1 MQCKQFIRILLLL
14 STVILTGCR
23 HASQMELLT
32 RAEAFLPE
40 TPDSADIL
48 LNRIDVAHLYD
59 EEEVALYALLRPMS
73 DAILGTD
80 APADSL
86 IKRAYTYY
94 ALRSSKTP
102 SDQVTMQHFAK
113 AALYMGDW
121 LAAKDSIKAC
131 EDCYRTAIRV
141 SEKCKDWHTCYIS
154 YHRLAKQVHWSN
166 EEEALTLIDKAIGI
180 YAKCRDNVANL
191 LALYDSRTNYLTQ
204 IDYFH
209 DGDFKAA
216 LEQANKE
223 YQLARNNQ
231 QTLYENLALCSLA
244 KIYWAKHD
252 YHTALKHAV
261 NIVLTDSLD
270 GSMINYFN
278 EIIAQCYLSCD
289 SIEQAKLIYQAQPA
303 ISDKTLAYLSAKA
316 LAKIAIQYDERDSAL
331 SYLDSAFS
339 YSEAMY
345 FDALKAKDD
354 YYQDNLKK
362 EKEQERLQYEG
373 RLKSWLFGG
382 GLFILLFSGCLIGR
396 VFVLRARM
404 HKERNK
410 HLQHELQLMQE
421 RQEAQADALQ
431 KKTAAIKYLRKFI
444 IEQTEA
450 ALKLKDGTPYSKLR
464 PKDWTDVENL
474 LNDIDNRRIFKIR
487 ERYPDLSSDEIHL
500 CIMVRLGMS
509 NPEIGK
515 VFALTPSAVQHRKLT
530 MKKNRFGVT
539 DSGTTLDDCIESL

>member
-1 MQCKQFIRILLLL
+1 MQCKQIIRIILLL
-14 STVILTGCR
+14 SVVILTGCR
-23 HASQMELLT
+23 HASQIELLT

-40 TPDSADIL
+40 TPDSADIIL
-48 LNRIDVAHLYD
+48 SSIDVAHLYD
-59 EEEVALYALLRPMS
+59 EEEVALYALLRPMT

-86 IKRAYTYY
+86 IKQAYRYY
-94 ALRSSKTP
+94 ASHSGKAP
-102 SDQVTMQHFAK
+102 SNQVTMQRFAK

-121 LAAKDSIKAC
+121 FAAKDSIKAC

-154 YHRLAKQVHWSN
+154 NQRLAKQVHWSN

-191 LALYDSRTNYLTQ
+191 LALYDFKTNYLTQ

-209 DGDFKAA
+209 NGDFKPA

-223 YQLARNNQ
+223 YQLAKDSQ
-231 QTLYENLALCSLA
+231 QAFYENLALSSLA

-261 NIVLTDSLD
+261 NIKLTDSLD
-270 GSMINYFN
+270 EPMINYFN
-278 EIIAQCYLSCD
+278 DIIAQCYLSCD
-289 SIEQAKLIYQAQPA
+289 SVEQAKQIYQTQPA

-331 SYLDSAFS
+331 SYLDSAFTC
-339 YSEAMY
+339 SEAMY

-421 RQEAQADALQ
+421 RQEAQADALL

-444 IEQTEA
+444 IEQTDA

-515 VFALTPSAVQHRKLT
+515 VFCLTSSAIQRRKLT
-530 MKKNRFGVT
+530 LKKNKFGVT
-539 DSGTTLDDCIESL
+539 DSDRTLNDCIESL

>member
-1 MQCKQFIRILLLL
+1 MQCKQIIRIILLL
-14 STVILTGCR
+14 SVVILTGCR
-23 HASQMELLT
+23 HASQIELLT

-40 TPDSADIL
+40 TPDSADIIL
-48 LNRIDVAHLYD
+48 SSIDVAHLYD
-59 EEEVALYALLRPMS
+59 EEEVALYALLRPMT

-86 IKRAYTYY
+86 IKQAYRYY
-94 ALRSSKTP
+94 ALHSGKTP
-102 SDQVTMQHFAK
+102 SDQVTMQRFAK

-141 SEKCKDWHTCYIS
+141 SEKYKDWHTCYIS
-154 YHRLAKQVHWSN
+154 YHRLAKQVKWSN
-166 EEEALTLIDKAIGI
+166 EEEALALIDRAIEI

-209 DGDFKAA
+209 NGDFKAA
-216 LEQANKE
+216 LEQANQE
-223 YQLARNNQ
+223 YQLAKDSQ
-231 QTLYENLALCSLA
+231 QAFYENLALSSLV

-252 YHTALKHAV
+252 YHAALKHAV
-261 NIVLTDSLD
+261 NIKMTDSLD
-270 GSMINYFN
+270 ESMINYFN
-278 EIIAQCYLSCD
+278 ELIAQCYLSCD
-289 SIEQAKLIYQAQPA
+289 SIEQAKQIYQTQPA
-303 ISDKTLAYLSAKA
+303 NSDKTLAFLSAKA
-316 LAKIAIQYDERDSAL
+316 LAEIAIQYDERDSAL
-331 SYLDSAFS
+331 LYLDSAFTC
-339 YSEAMY
+339 SETMY
-345 FDALKAKDD
+345 YDALKAKDD
-354 YYQDNLKK
+354 YYQDNLNK

-373 RLKSWLFGG
+373 RLKSCFFGG
-382 GLFILLFSGCLIGR
+382 GLFILLISGCLIGR
-396 VFVLRARM
+396 VLVLRARM

-444 IEQTEA
+444 IEQTDA

-474 LNDIDNRRIFKIR
+474 LNDIDDRRIFKIR

-515 VFALTPSAVQHRKLT
+515 LFCLTPSAIQRRKLT
-530 MKKNRFGVT
+530 LKKNKFGVT
-539 DSGTTLDDCIESL
+539 DSGKTLDDCIESL